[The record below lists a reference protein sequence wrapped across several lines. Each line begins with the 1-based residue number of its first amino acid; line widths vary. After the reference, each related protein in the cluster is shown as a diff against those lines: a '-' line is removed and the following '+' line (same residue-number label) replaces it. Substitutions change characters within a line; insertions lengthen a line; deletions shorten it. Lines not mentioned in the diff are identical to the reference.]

1 MELTLNYGNST
12 DFINDK
18 IIKIHKRDSGI
29 SIFFENTNPIFLE
42 SVPDKLFEILKN
54 AICVDLECKEI
65 FKENSNDF
73 FEVIKISSYLIV

>member
-1 MELTLNYGNST
+1 MELTLNYENST

-18 IIKIHKRDSGI
+18 IIKIHKRDSNI
-29 SIFFENTNPIFLE
+29 SIFFENSNPIFLE
-42 SVPDKLFEILKN
+42 SVLDKLFAILKN

-73 FEVIKISSYLIV
+73 FEVIKISDYLIV